1 MHGAQGAVGTNGA
14 QGAVGSGAQ
23 GAVGTAGAQGDQGLA
38 GAAGAQGDQGL
49 AGTAGAQGD
58 QGLAGIA
65 GAQGDQGLA
74 GAAGAQGDQ
83 GLAGTAG
90 AQGDQGLVGAQGTD
104 GNFGGATFDY
114 HTHLPAGVGAPD
126 NPGGVLFNNSNQNSS
141 TKINIDDADDD
152 GNSISTFMTTIINVS
167 NPILGF
173 VRISNKLD
181 SSQFL
186 LFHITAIQTV
196 SSGSNTYYEL
206 TVTNQGSSAISPFS
220 DSEDVIISFVTNGNQ
235 GASGAQGAI
244 GTAGAQGATGIE
256 GAQGAVGPQGITGTP
271 GSASAAF
278 RASLNITTAAE
289 DIDDGNQPVS
299 GEIYIVPPNS
309 SSNPTNYQTITYHT
323 INYSNP
329 VGTFS
334 NSSGEITVTQSMR
347 ASITY
352 VTTVRSKNNDDYSC
366 FIKLEKYSGGSWTEI
381 PNTNVSAVVKRAQS
395 LKQSCTGHVIVDL
408 AANNKIRARICI
420 VRVTGVSSN
429 DALYVTKDT
438 NISIVDL
445 FGGTAG
451 AQGAIGSAGAQG
463 DEGLAGAQGAV
474 GFNGAQGAGGP
485 SGAQGATGVGGAQGA
500 VGPGGA
506 QGSPGG
512 PGTQGPAG
520 EVGAQG
526 DQGLAGAQ
534 GAAGAAGAQGDI
546 GAAGAQG
553 NNGAQGAAGA
563 QGLAGAQGAAG
574 AQGVPGLGGPQGGN
588 GAQGVVGQG
597 WKAQGVFKF
606 MMDLQGEKTQWG
618 PNGEPPSLV
627 NSNVSGLT
635 NLTGFEFFKIAPAFY
650 LDVKFPAF
658 PLQNGSQ
665 GIITPTIPSRICQN
679 TMYGY
684 LMPANGEIL
693 GFSVDFVRLG
703 RGAQFRVFGW
713 NPASNTVTFTMEVK
727 SVNADYEEYGS
738 GTTNLEEKL
747 PIKAGQYLFAIQP
760 IAGIDNPALGP
771 AHITAYVRFTD

>member
-1 MHGAQGAVGTNGA
+1 
-14 QGAVGSGAQ
+14 
-23 GAVGTAGAQGDQGLA
+23 
-38 GAAGAQGDQGL
+38 
-49 AGTAGAQGD
+49 
-58 QGLAGIA
+58 
-65 GAQGDQGLA
+65 
-74 GAAGAQGDQ
+74 
-83 GLAGTAG
+83 
-90 AQGDQGLVGAQGTD
+90 
-104 GNFGGATFDY
+104 
-114 HTHLPAGVGAPD
+114 
-126 NPGGVLFNNSNQNSS
+126 
-141 TKINIDDADDD
+141 
-152 GNSISTFMTTIINVS
+152 
-167 NPILGF
+167 
-173 VRISNKLD
+173 
-181 SSQFL
+181 
-186 LFHITAIQTV
+186 
-196 SSGSNTYYEL
+196 
-206 TVTNQGSSAISPFS
+206 
-220 DSEDVIISFVTNGNQ
+220 
-235 GASGAQGAI
+235 
-244 GTAGAQGATGIE
+244 
-256 GAQGAVGPQGITGTP
+256 
-271 GSASAAF
+271 
-278 RASLNITTAAE
+278 
-289 DIDDGNQPVS
+289 
-299 GEIYIVPPNS
+299 
-309 SSNPTNYQTITYHT
+309 
-323 INYSNP
+323 
-329 VGTFS
+329 
-334 NSSGEITVTQSMR
+334 MR

-553 NNGAQGAAGA
+553 DNGAQGAAGA

-713 NPASNTVTFTMEVK
+713 NPASNTVTFSTEVK